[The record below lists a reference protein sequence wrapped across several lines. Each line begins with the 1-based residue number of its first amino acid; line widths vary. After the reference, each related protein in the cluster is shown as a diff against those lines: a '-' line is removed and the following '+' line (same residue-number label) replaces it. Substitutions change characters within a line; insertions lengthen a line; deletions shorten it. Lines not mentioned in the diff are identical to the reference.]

1 LYRPQLAGIVMKR
14 KGLRRMGWILLGLV
28 AVALLAGA
36 SFQFAL
42 ARNGPAVLDTIDRMA
57 GGARGVELVHRE
69 TIGDSAQQKILV
81 YRTAGDGGPQPV
93 LIFFHGGSW
102 RSGNPDD
109 YGFVAR
115 ALAPE
120 GLTVVLAG
128 YRLVPGGEYPAMLE
142 DTASAIAWAGQN
154 IARHGGDPDNIFIAG
169 HSAGA
174 YNVVQVAL
182 EHQWLGREGLDPG
195 IIKGVI
201 GLSGPYDFLPL
212 DSDST
217 KAAFGG
223 AADLQATQPIN
234 HIRGDAAPMLLVHGE
249 KDTLV
254 KPRNTRALSAAIT
267 AAGGS
272 GTSVFFTGMDHN
284 APLLALASPWRR
296 DRAVLDAIVSFAE
309 TGGEPSLAAAAE
321 VNPSLPVQARSR

>member
-1 LYRPQLAGIVMKR
+1 MKR
-14 KGLRRMGWILLGLV
+14 KGPRPMGWILLGLG
-28 AVALLAGA
+28 AVALLAGGT
-36 SFQFAL
+36 FQFAL
-42 ARNGPAVLDTIDRMA
+42 ARNGPAVLDTIDRIA
-57 GGARGVELVHRE
+57 GGTRDVELVHRE
-69 TIGDSAQQKILV
+69 TIGVSAQQKVLV
-81 YRTAGDGGPQPV
+81 YRAVGDGGAKPV

-109 YGFVAR
+109 YGFIAR
-115 ALAPE
+115 ALVPE
-120 GLTVVLAG
+120 GFTVVLAG

-142 DTASAIAWAGQN
+142 DTASAIAWASRN
-154 IARHGGDPDNIFIAG
+154 IARYGGDPDKIFIAG

-182 EHQWLGREGLDPG
+182 ERRWLSREGLDPA

-223 AADLQATQPIN
+223 AENLPATQPIN
-234 HIRGDAAPMLLVHGE
+234 HVRSDAAPMLLVHGE

-267 AAGGS
+267 AAGGNS
-272 GTSVFFTGMDHN
+272 TPVFFSGMDHN
-284 APLLALASPWRR
+284 ATLLALASPWRH
-296 DRAVLDAIVSFAE
+296 DRAVLDAIVNFAE
-309 TGGEPSLAAAAE
+309 PAGEPSLAGPTE
-321 VNPSLPVQARSR
+321 VNPSLPVQARNR

>member
-1 LYRPQLAGIVMKR
+1 MKR
-14 KGLRRMGWILLGLV
+14 KGLRRMGWILLGFA

-42 ARNGPAVLDTIDRMA
+42 ARNGPAVLDTIDRMV
-57 GGARGVELVHRE
+57 GGTRGVELVHRE
-69 TIGDSAQQKILV
+69 TIGNSVQQKILV
-81 YRTAGDGGPQPV
+81 YRAAGDGSPKPV
-93 LIFFHGGSW
+93 IIFFHGGSW

-115 ALAPE
+115 ALVPE
-120 GLTVVLAG
+120 GFTVVLAG
-128 YRLVPGGEYPAMLE
+128 YRLMPGGEYPAMLE
-142 DTASAIAWAGQN
+142 DTASAIAWVGQN
-154 IARHGGDPDNIFIAG
+154 ISRYSGDPDNIFIAG

-182 EHQWLGREGLDPG
+182 ERQWLGREGLSPA

-223 AADLQATQPIN
+223 ATDLRATQPIN
-234 HIRGDAAPMLLVHGE
+234 HVRGDAPPMLLVHGE
-249 KDTLV
+249 EDTLV

-267 AAGGS
+267 AAGGI
-272 GTSVFFTGMDHN
+272 GRPVFFTGMDHN
-284 APLLALASPWRR
+284 ATLLALASPWRSGR
-296 DRAVLDAIVSFAE
+296 SVLDAIVNFAE
-309 TGGEPSLAAAAE
+309 TAGEPSLAATAE
-321 VNPSLPVQARSR
+321 VNPSLPVKARTR

>member
-1 LYRPQLAGIVMKR
+1 MKR
-14 KGLRRMGWILLGLV
+14 KGLRRMGWILLGLL
-28 AVALLAGA
+28 ALALLAGVF
-36 SFQFAL
+36 FQFTL
-42 ARNGPAVLDTIDRMA
+42 SRNGPAVLDLIDRA
-57 GGARGVELVHRE
+57 IGGSREVELVHRE
-69 TIGDSAQQKILV
+69 TIGGSEQQKVLV
-81 YRTAGDGGPQPV
+81 YRAADDRGPKPV

-115 ALAPE
+115 ALVPE
-120 GLTVVLAG
+120 GFTVVLAG

-142 DTASAIAWAGQN
+142 DTAGAIAWAKQN
-154 IARHGGDPDNIFIAG
+154 IARYGGDPDNIFIAG

-174 YNVVQVAL
+174 YNAVQVAL
-182 EHQWLGREGLDPG
+182 ERQWLAREGLDPA
-195 IIKGVI
+195 IIRGVI

-212 DSDST
+212 DKDST

-223 AADLQATQPIN
+223 AADLPATQPIN
-234 HIRGDAAPMLLVHGE
+234 HLRGDAPPMLLIHGE

-272 GTSVFFTGMDHN
+272 ARPVFFPAMDHN
-284 APLLALASPWRR
+284 ATLLALASPWRR
-296 DRAVLDAIVSFAE
+296 DRNVLDAIVNFAE
-309 TGGEPSLAAAAE
+309 TAGQPSLAARPRG
-321 VNPSLPVQARSR
+321 NPSLPVQARTR